1 MLENDQVMIEP
12 YHAQWC
18 VARWQAMTKALRV
31 SGVGIFPAIG
41 NFFLETERADGAF
54 PEAGGVRHS
63 VWLS

>member
-1 MLENDQVMIEP
+1 MSLCHGMLENDQVMIEP

-41 NFFLETERADGAF
+41 NFFLETDEPMAHFRKRE
-54 PEAGGVRHS
+54 PS
-63 VWLS
+63 